1 MRFYPIFH
9 CFHNL
14 HTHVQEEDTATADG
28 FFDMIC
34 KYQSQRL
41 DEQRAS
47 LPLRPLRTPRSVA
60 SVPACRMSSD
70 DDQLLEML
78 FKLQHSRLNE
88 QRCDMP
94 SAPHLVSRRC
104 QRNSEHDDEES
115 EDESSSEEE
124 EEGEGEG
131 EDEGEDIEEERRDH
145 LVNLPLPPQV
155 RKLCAQR
162 ETYCSKLKLRESNAV
177 LGSCQ
182 HN

>member
-1 MRFYPIFH
+1 
-9 CFHNL
+9 
-14 HTHVQEEDTATADG
+14 
-28 FFDMIC
+28 MIC

-60 SVPACRMSSD
+60 SVPACRTSSD

-94 SAPHLVSRRC
+94 SAPHLVSRRS
-104 QRNSEHDDEES
+104 QQNLEHDDEES
-115 EDESSSEEE
+115 GDESSSEEE
-124 EEGEGEG
+124 EEGEEEEEEEEG
-131 EDEGEDIEEERRDH
+131 EEAEEERRDH

-155 RKLCAQR
+155 RKCVSHIHTCLTVLPKLQGKEYTLMLCWSVV
-162 ETYCSKLKLRESNAV
+162 T
-177 LGSCQ
+177 
-182 HN
+182 H